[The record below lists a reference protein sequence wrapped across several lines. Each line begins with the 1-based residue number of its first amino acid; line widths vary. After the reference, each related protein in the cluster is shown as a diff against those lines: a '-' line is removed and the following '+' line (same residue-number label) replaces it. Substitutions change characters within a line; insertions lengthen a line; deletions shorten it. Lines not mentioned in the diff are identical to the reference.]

1 MVVQCNSGAAIPY
14 IGVIQDRICIIL
26 DYDGNST
33 AQYMYKHA
41 VIYTHYIVKQPVSN
55 TVHYTA

>member
-26 DYDGNST
+26 DYNGNST

-41 VIYTHYIVKQPVSN
+41 VIHTTLSN
-55 TVHYTA
+55 SLHRMTFS